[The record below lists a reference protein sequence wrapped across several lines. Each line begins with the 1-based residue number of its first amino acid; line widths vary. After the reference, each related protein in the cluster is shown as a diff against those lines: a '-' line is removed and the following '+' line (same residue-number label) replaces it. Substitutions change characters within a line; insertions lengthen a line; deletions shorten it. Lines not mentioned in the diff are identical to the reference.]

1 MGVAGGVKGDALNP
15 RGSGRCMGV
24 MFDPVRT
31 ARTLSVPA
39 WDEKRSGEALEY
51 WLARGFRDVALDS
64 DGVIRGKRGSWRMPW
79 TSRALEGI
87 DSALSDIGAADLPTV
102 LEMSTEADKT
112 VRIQLMVQRWPFRR
126 SGEWE
131 EALFRIEIIGLE
143 HLLLG
148 AEMDAEVWARFSK
161 AARRFFGRRLPA
173 ELEAEIS
180 DLEVKFL
187 FTL

>member
-1 MGVAGGVKGDALNP
+1 
-15 RGSGRCMGV
+15 MGV
-24 MFDPVRT
+24 MFAGVRI
-31 ARTLSVPA
+31 ARTFSVPA
-39 WDEKRSGEALEY
+39 WDGKLLGEALEY
-51 WLARGFRDVALDS
+51 WMARGFRDVSLDS
-64 DGVIRGKRGSWRMPW
+64 DGVIRGIRGTWRMAW
-79 TSRALEGI
+79 ASGFLEGI
-87 DSALSDIGAADLPTV
+87 VSALGDVGAPTLPTR

-112 VRIQLMVQRWPFRR
+112 VRVQLMVQKWPFRR

-131 EALFRIEIIGLE
+131 EALFRMEIIELQ

-148 AEMDAEVWARFSK
+148 AEMDAEVWGRFNK

-180 DLEVKFL
+180 DLEVRFL

>member
-1 MGVAGGVKGDALNP
+1 MAWA
-15 RGSGRCMGV
+15 SG
-24 MFDPVRT
+24 
-31 ARTLSVPA
+31 LL
-39 WDEKRSGEALEY
+39 GE
-51 WLARGFRDVALDS
+51 
-64 DGVIRGKRGSWRMPW
+64 
-79 TSRALEGI
+79 I
-87 DSALSDIGAADLPTV
+87 DSALGDVGAATLATM

-180 DLEVKFL
+180 DLEVRFL
-187 FTL
+187 FTV